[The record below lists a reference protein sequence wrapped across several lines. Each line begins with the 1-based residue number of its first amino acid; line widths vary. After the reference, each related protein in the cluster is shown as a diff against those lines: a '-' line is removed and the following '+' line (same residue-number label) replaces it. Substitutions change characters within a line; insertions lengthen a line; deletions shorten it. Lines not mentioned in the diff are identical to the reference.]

1 MKQVR
6 KGLKGRDCEEN
17 CLTGKDLCDTVRIV
31 QIVIAIE
38 GGRCLC

>member
-1 MKQVR
+1 MKRVR

-17 CLTGKDLCDTVRIV
+17 CLTGKELYDTVPIV

-38 GGRCLC
+38 GGRYLC